1 LGYFGSLRAFRD
13 RTPNHNGNPVLFDL
27 VMIDLLTITNSPALA
42 AASDALPGMRLFV
55 DLERNGKAERQAG
68 RNTFISTHQISDV
81 ERVKAVLRHSKLM
94 VRVNPYDASQAAAA
108 KREVDEV
115 IAQGADMVML
125 PMFNS
130 AAQLRAFA
138 AIVAGRVPLVPL
150 LETAGALACLDD
162 WITTPGI
169 LEVFVG
175 LNDLHLSLG
184 CRFMFEPLVLG
195 HVDRVA
201 AAARRHGLR
210 FGFGGIARVGEGL
223 LPGQDVLA
231 EHLRLGSQAVI
242 LSRTF
247 NRVDE
252 ATSFEQAVAELRQA
266 ERALA
271 LRTADVMDADRLRVA
286 GLIGQLAELAGQA
299 RQSA

>member
-1 LGYFGSLRAFRD
+1 
-13 RTPNHNGNPVLFDL
+13 
-27 VMIDLLTITNSPALA
+27 MIDLLTITNSPALA
-42 AASDALPGMRLFV
+42 AACDALPGMRLFV

-68 RNTFISTHQISDV
+68 RDTFISSHQLSDV
-81 ERVKAVLRHSKLM
+81 GRVKAQLQHTRLM
-94 VRVNPYDASQAAAA
+94 VRVNPYDPAQTAAAQA
-108 KREVDEV
+108 EVDAV
-115 IAQGADMVML
+115 IAQGADMIML
-125 PMFNS
+125 PMFTS
-130 AAQLRAFA
+130 AAQLRAFS

-169 LEVFVG
+169 AEVFVG
-175 LNDLHLSLG
+175 LNDLHVSLG

-201 AAARRHGLR
+201 TVARQHGLR

-247 NRVDE
+247 NRTDE
-252 ATSFEQAVAELRQA
+252 ATTFEQAVAELRHA
-266 ERALA
+266 EHALA
-271 LRTADVMDADRLRVA
+271 LRTAAAIETDRLRIA
-286 GLIGQLAELAGQA
+286 GLIGKLAELASQPEQA
-299 RQSA
+299 A

>member
-1 LGYFGSLRAFRD
+1 
-13 RTPNHNGNPVLFDL
+13 
-27 VMIDLLTITNSPALA
+27 MIDLLTISNSPALA
-42 AASDALPGMRLFV
+42 AACDALPGMRLFV

-68 RNTFISTHQISDV
+68 RNTFISTHQINDV
-81 ERVKAVLRHSKLM
+81 GRVKAVLRHAQLM
-94 VRVNPYDASQAAAA
+94 VRVNPYELGQAAAA
-108 KREVDEV
+108 QAEVDAV
-115 IAQGADMVML
+115 IAQGADMIML
-125 PMFNS
+125 PMFSS
-130 AAQLRAFA
+130 AAQLREFA

-162 WITTPGI
+162 WIATKGI
-169 LEVFVG
+169 AEVFVG

-201 AAARRHGLR
+201 TAARQHGLR
-210 FGFGGIARVGEGL
+210 FGFGGIARVNEGL

-252 ATSFEQAVAELRQA
+252 LTSFEKAVGELRQA
-266 ERALA
+266 EHALA
-271 LRTADVMDADRLRVA
+271 LRSVAAMEADQQRVA
-286 GLIGQLAELAGQA
+286 GLIEQLAELADQA
-299 RQSA
+299 RQTV